1 MRKTTEQ
8 LEILNTKNLLAYYR
22 AERKRY
28 NSQKSEYTFGVDK
41 VDYLWDWYDDEKY
54 QVAKKKFDEWEQYLS
69 AIKQIL
75 NTREHIYGRNN

>member
-8 LEILNTKNLLAYYR
+8 LESLTTKNLLAYYR

-28 NSQKSEYTFGVDK
+28 NLQKSEYTFGVDK

-54 QVAKKKFDEWEQYLS
+54 QIAKRKFENWQEYLNT
-69 AIKQIL
+69 IKEIL
-75 NTREHIYGRNN
+75 NKKEHIYGRNN